1 MPINP
6 TSSENEEEFI
16 SRCMSIETDTYPSE
30 QAYAICKSKWDNG
43 KMKKISSPYDRV
55 NDKFNSIRIKQTF
68 VQTFGE
74 NSEACW
80 DNYIQVGTKIVNGRE
95 VPDCRGPVNLE
106 EGVPHY
112 TKDGTLYEGPT
123 HKDADGNL
131 MTGAT
136 HTENSEY
143 LYHGDILEAQPTI
156 DSSYAGEPSTG
167 SIE

>member
-6 TSSENEEEFI
+6 TSSENEEQFI
-16 SRCMSIETDTYPSE
+16 SRCMTIETDTYPSE

-43 KMKKISSPYDRV
+43 KMKKLSSPYDRV
-55 NDKFNSIRIKQTF
+55 NQKFNSIRIKQTLLEK
-68 VQTFGE
+68 FGE

-80 DNYIQVGTKIVNGRE
+80 DNYIQVGTKMLDGRE
-95 VPDCRGPVNLE
+95 VPDCRGPVQLE

-136 HTENSEY
+136 HTEDSEY
-143 LYHGDILEAQPTI
+143 LYHGETFEAQPSITSTYPGEV
-156 DSSYAGEPSTG
+156 SSG
-167 SIE
+167 SKE